1 MRKNIFTIALA
12 ASFLIISNLANAG
25 GLMVIPS
32 RVELDDKTTSKEV
45 RLINKGNETTT
56 YRISFQHLR
65 MEKDGSYKE
74 ITDKNAKENF
84 ADDVVRFSPKQVTL
98 KPGDVQTIRLMFK
111 KPSDLADGEY
121 RSHLLMKEEAPADF
135 GKNVE
140 KINAKNDKKISV
152 ELKPLFGVSI
162 PVVVTSGATTA
173 KVEIKSASVAKGGKT
188 IAVNLA
194 RSGNAS
200 VYGDLLATLT
210 DKTTKKIY
218 EIGGLSNVA
227 VFSPY
232 EERNVSINLTLP
244 KGANL
249 SNGTIEIGYYG
260 KKDKETTTDKEK
272 VLAKKVIN

>member
-1 MRKNIFTIALA
+1 
-12 ASFLIISNLANAG
+12 
-25 GLMVIPS
+25 MVIPS